1 MSNSYYK
8 CVSRDH
14 STQIF
19 RDGDILRIDIFDKDH
34 TLFGTT
40 LTDAD
45 QIPVYKGLSDVM
57 IFNQF
62 DDIMVYNGF
71 DAFRNLLFAPRYV
84 DMEYWTDVN
93 QFPSLKGIKQID
105 YTLRSINS
113 QGNEMRISKSID
125 TSNKM
130 VKYGNIVH
138 TTDTENK
145 RLRFTIMIQNKE
157 EDRNEARMEKNGIT
171 K

>member
-8 CVSRDH
+8 CIPRDH

-19 RDGDILRIDIFDKDH
+19 RDGDILRIDIFDKDN
-34 TLFGTT
+34 TLFGTM
-40 LTDAD
+40 LTDD
-45 QIPVYKGLSDVM
+45 QIPVHKGLSDVM

-71 DAFRNLLFAPRYV
+71 GTFRNLLFASRYV
-84 DMEYWTDVN
+84 DMEYWTDVD
-93 QFPSLKGIKQID
+93 QFPNLKGIKQID

-113 QGNEMRISKSID
+113 HGNEMRISRSID
-125 TSNKM
+125 TSNKI